1 MKIEHIGLWVN
12 QLELMKDF
20 YVNAFKV
27 IAGER
32 YRNPK
37 TGFSSYFLRFSSG
50 ARLELMQMTGIKPNP
65 NSAKV
70 QALGF
75 VHLALAVGSAAEVD
89 RLTEQLTQAGAPLLS
104 PPHLTGDAY
113 YESVVQDPEGNRIEI
128 TI

>member
-1 MKIEHIGLWVN
+1 MKIDHIGVWVS
-12 QLELMKDF
+12 QLEVMKEF
-20 YVNAFKV
+20 YVKAFKAV
-27 IAGER
+27 AGER
-32 YRNPK
+32 YHNPK

-50 ARLELMQMTGIKPNP
+50 ARLELMQMAGISDNP
-65 NSAKV
+65 NNAKQ
-70 QALGF
+70 QAMGF